1 MFGERGELSCTYH
14 QGIYH
19 GFLAVRGDNPLVKA
33 RGLSQVQVDNNSM
46 TYIST
51 NLAHY
56 VIACAKKQ
64 VSMIRKY
71 HNHTLQTNPRHREEE
86 PHIYNYHKTPGIK
99 TK

>member
-1 MFGERGELSCTYH
+1 MVCLP
-14 QGIYH
+14 
-19 GFLAVRGDNPLVKA
+19 VRGDNPLAKA
-33 RGLSQVQVDNNSM
+33 RGLSPMQVDNNGM

-56 VIACAKKQ
+56 AIAFAKKQ

-86 PHIYNYHKTPGIK
+86 PHIYNYHKTSGIQAK
-99 TK
+99 